1 MNVDKEIFTPVK
13 SKRTFEEVSSS
24 IKTMIIEGTLKPG
37 DKLPPESELAKQLKV
52 GRQTIREALRILELS
67 GFISIQKGFGGGP
80 VIKDT
85 ILRKVSNLLLDA
97 FKMEKITVNEFI
109 DSRLVI
115 EKAII
120 NKAIDNATDDDIKE
134 LQTNLV
140 QAKEKINKKELAT
153 DINFEF
159 HSLLAK
165 SSQNNVFIILESAIN
180 AIHHTLR
187 VRSNVDLASSKAAML
202 AHGKILEALI
212 NKDREKA
219 IALMDKHVRTVGK
232 TLDLGLK

>member
-1 MNVDKEIFTPVK
+1 MNIDKTMFSPVK
-13 SKRTFEEVSSS
+13 TRRTFEEVSSS
-24 IKTMIIEGTLKPG
+24 IKAMIIDGTLKPG

-67 GFISIQKGFGGGP
+67 GFISIQKGRGGGP

-97 FKMEKITVNEFI
+97 FKMEKITVKEFV

-120 NKAIDNATDDDIKE
+120 NKAIDNATDDNIRE
-134 LQTNLV
+134 LQSNLK
-140 QAKEKINKKELAT
+140 QAHRKISEKEFAT

-165 SSQNNVFIILESAIN
+165 SSKNNVFIILESAIN

-187 VRSNVDLASSKAAML
+187 ICSNIDLTSSKAAVS
-202 AHGKILEALI
+202 AHDKILQTLI

-219 IALMDKHVRTVGK
+219 IALMDKHVRAVGK
-232 TLDLGLK
+232 TLDFNSK